1 MADKVRIVTDSAA
14 QFIDPSIVQRYHITV
29 APLEIQFG
37 SQTFREGI
45 DIDANDYF
53 RRLAVSQTMPT
64 LLAPSVER
72 LTEIYTRLSRETD
85 QILSI
90 HLSRQMHST
99 WQNAKAATQS
109 LLGRCDITVLDSETA
124 SVGQALLVE
133 AAAKYAETTTSLDD
147 VVRLVRRMIPRIYSI
162 FYVETLHY
170 LRRAGLVSES
180 QAILGTMLGIKPF
193 LTIEEGE
200 LIAMEKVR
208 TRAQAL
214 DKLVE
219 FVTEFSGLDHVVI
232 LQNTAHPT
240 DYTRQLQERLALE
253 YAAKP
258 VPVIMYNPSLA
269 SFIGP
274 DAMGMVVFEG
284 DSIQEGDEEGDTWQP
299 TSN

>member
-14 QFIDPSIVQRYHITV
+14 QFIDPTIVQRYHITV

-45 DIDANDYF
+45 DIDANEYF
-53 RRLAVSQTMPT
+53 RRLAGNQTMPT

-72 LTEIYTRLSRETD
+72 FTEIYTKLSRETD

-200 LIAMEKVR
+200 LITMEKVR

-232 LQNTAHPT
+232 LQNSAHPT
-240 DYTRQLQERLALE
+240 DYTRQLQERLAVE

-274 DAMGMVVFEG
+274 DATGLVVFEG
-284 DSIQEGDEEGDTWQP
+284 DSLEPDDEEGDSWQSA
-299 TSN
+299 SN

>member
-14 QFIDPSIVQRYHITV
+14 QFIDPAIIQRYHITV
-29 APLEIQFG
+29 APLEIQLG

-45 DIDANDYF
+45 DLDANAYF
-53 RRLAVSQTMPT
+53 RRLAGNQAMPT
-64 LLAPSVER
+64 LLPPSVER
-72 LTEIYTRLSRETD
+72 FTEVYTRLSRETD
-85 QILSI
+85 QILSV
-90 HLSRQMHST
+90 HLSRRMHST
-99 WQNAKAATQS
+99 WQNAKEATQS

-133 AAAKYAETTTSLDD
+133 AAARFAETTTSLDD

-193 LTIEEGE
+193 LTIEDGE
-200 LIAMEKVR
+200 LITMEKVR

-240 DYTRQLQERLALE
+240 DYTRQLQERLAVE

-258 VPVIMYNPSLA
+258 VPVIMYSPSLA

-274 DAMGMVVFEG
+274 DAMGLVVFEG
-284 DSIQEGDEEGDTWQP
+284 DPVEPDDEEGDLWPP